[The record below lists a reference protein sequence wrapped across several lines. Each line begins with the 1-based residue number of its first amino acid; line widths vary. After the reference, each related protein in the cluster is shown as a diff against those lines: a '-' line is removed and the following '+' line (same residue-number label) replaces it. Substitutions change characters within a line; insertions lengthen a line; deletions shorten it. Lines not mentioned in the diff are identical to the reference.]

1 MTSENA
7 RGKGFTL
14 IEVMVA
20 LAIMSLAIVTIIQL
34 FAQGLRLLKAGGD
47 HQRAVIM
54 ADQKLRE
61 IASFTEGIEE
71 GEEEPFRWE
80 RRVTLEP
87 EPEGLTEPTPGKP
100 LRTYRVSV
108 RVRWE
113 KEKAV
118 EVASLRTIREES
130 P

>member
-1 MTSENA
+1 MKSENA
-7 RGKGFTL
+7 RSKGFTL

-20 LAIMSLAIVTIIQL
+20 LAIMSIAIVTIIQL
-34 FAQGLRLLKAGGD
+34 FAQGLRLLKSGGD
-47 HQRAVIM
+47 HQRAVII

-61 IASFTEGIEE
+61 LVSFTEGVEE

-80 RRVTLEP
+80 RHVTLEP
-87 EPEGLTEPTPGKP
+87 EPEGPPEPTAGKP

-113 KEKAV
+113 KEKSV